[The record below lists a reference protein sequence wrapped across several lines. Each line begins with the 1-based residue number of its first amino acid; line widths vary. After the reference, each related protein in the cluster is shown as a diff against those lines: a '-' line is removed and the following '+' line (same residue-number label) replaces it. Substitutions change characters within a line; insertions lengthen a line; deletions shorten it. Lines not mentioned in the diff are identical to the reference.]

1 MKNSYM
7 EKNYPNIPEK
17 KNPSKLPLN
26 LYAEVLTLVHFVLS
40 FLSAPCKSWKCYK
53 N

>member
-7 EKNYPNIPEK
+7 ERNYPIIPG

-26 LYAEVLTLVHFVLS
+26 FYAEVMTLVHFVLS
-40 FLSAPCKSWKCYK
+40 FLSAHFKS
-53 N
+53 